1 MEIIIKK
8 EERQMIYNSDTRI
21 VTFFTRHV
29 ALITAEMP
37 EKWTDARVF
46 EFMQSLFK
54 ADEIII

>member
-21 VTFFTRHV
+21 VTFFTRHG
-29 ALITAEMP
+29 ALMTVEMP
-37 EKWTDARVF
+37 EQWHDARVV

-54 ADEIII
+54 ADEIIT